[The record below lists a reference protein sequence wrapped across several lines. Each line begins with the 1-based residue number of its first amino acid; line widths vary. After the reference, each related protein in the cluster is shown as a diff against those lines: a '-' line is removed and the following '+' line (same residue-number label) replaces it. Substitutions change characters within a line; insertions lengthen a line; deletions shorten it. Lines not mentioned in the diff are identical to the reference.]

1 MAEAFVGE
9 IRLYPYTFIPQN
21 WQLCDGSLLS
31 IRAYPALFSL
41 LGVTYGGDGKTT
53 FGLPDLR
60 DRAVCGAGQGPGLTN
75 YPLGTK
81 VGAATVPLTTNQIP
95 GHNHVLKAGNAPTGG
110 AVAAP
115 SPNVVLSKGFITSGG
130 TTYSTKLYATT
141 NDGVNKLAPSAIAPT
156 GGGAAHQ
163 NEQPNLV
170 LQYCIS
176 LAGVYPSFP

>member
-9 IRLYPYTFIPQN
+9 IRLYPYTFIPQD
-21 WQLCDGSLLS
+21 WHLCDGSLLS
-31 IRAYPALFSL
+31 IASYQALFSL
-41 LGVTYGGDGKTT
+41 IGTTYGGDGRTT

-60 DRAVCGAGQGPGLTN
+60 DRAVCGAGQGPGLSN
-75 YPLGTK
+75 YPLGAK
-81 VGAATVPLTTNQIP
+81 VGATAVALSTNQIP
-95 GHNHVLKAGNAPTGG
+95 THNHVLKAANATSG

-115 SPNVVLSKGFITSGG
+115 SPNVVLSRGQIASGG
-130 TTYSTKLYATT
+130 TNYLTKLYSTT
-141 NDGVNKLAPSAIAPT
+141 NDGINKLAPNAIAAT

-176 LAGVYPSFP
+176 LAGIYPSFP